1 MYIRDQLYQGSVISG
16 IGYIRNQG
24 VPVRNQVQ
32 RDVISDLGSNIVEG
46 YKEDGRLHSLQ
57 TGSVTGRQQP
67 LSHLQTKQLLR
78 SQCATSTYL

>member
-1 MYIRDQLYQGSVISG
+1 MLRDQLYQGSVISG

-32 RDVISDLGSNIVEG
+32 RDVKSDLGSNIVEG

-57 TGSVTGRQQP
+57 TGSVTGRHQP

-78 SQCATSTYL
+78 SPCATSTYL

>member
-1 MYIRDQLYQGSVISG
+1 MLRDQLYQGSVISG